1 MTPRCYHMHESH
13 IQAHELR
20 VSGELEFG
28 SIDPDSPMHIH
39 TTIRNHSLHGL
50 EFISFLGIYPGILI
64 LLTINQYKHES
75 RGDKS
80 GVACTRLPINMRHS
94 LQSSKGFVLR
104 KERAGQAGKRQG
116 SAEHRSQ
123 RTVDLND

>member
-1 MTPRCYHMHESH
+1 MHESH

-28 SIDPDSPMHIH
+28 STDPDSSGHIH

-64 LLTINQYKHES
+64 LLSISTSVRAEMINQELHAHIY
-75 RGDKS
+75 
-80 GVACTRLPINMRHS
+80 
-94 LQSSKGFVLR
+94 Q
-104 KERAGQAGKRQG
+104 
-116 SAEHRSQ
+116 
-123 RTVDLND
+123 